1 MNKQEYDALW
11 WQYFAECGSSCGLPL
26 PTRIPE
32 TMGMVTGYVGTMLQ
46 AFGASATAGNIT
58 VGGFLNQLAFKSPA
72 TYQWA
77 AKTFP
82 TLVRIGASRAMNA
95 GIFSTGSTGTM
106 RLGARALVASEV
118 GAVTVGTLASAYL
131 GFVLGAAAYA
141 SLRIRG
147 FDLGAE
153 GTAASDFFA
162 WQTGNNNLGLFDW
175 WSGALASEQQGEDL
189 RLRLATRKS
198 RIVQALARA
207 EARHRIKV
215 PAAIHAKI
223 RNAR

>member
-1 MNKQEYDALW
+1 MTKQEYDALW

-32 TMGMVTGYVGTMLQ
+32 TVAMVTGYFATMLQ
-46 AFGASATAGNIT
+46 AFGASAAAGNIT
-58 VGGFLNQLAFKSPA
+58 AGGFINQLAFKSPA
-72 TYQWA
+72 TYQWV

-82 TLVRIGASRAMNA
+82 TLVKFGASRAMNA
-95 GIFSTGSTGTM
+95 GIFSTGSTGTV

-118 GAVTVGTLASAYL
+118 GAATAGMLASAYL
-131 GFVLGAAAYA
+131 GFVVGAAAYA
-141 SLRIRG
+141 ELRIRG

-162 WQTGNNNLGLFDW
+162 WQTGNNSLGFFDW
-175 WSGALASEQQGEDL
+175 WGGALASEQQGEDL

-198 RIVQALARA
+198 RIVQALVRA

-215 PAAIHAKI
+215 PATIHAKI

>member
-1 MNKQEYDALW
+1 MTKQEYDALW

-32 TMGMVTGYVGTMLQ
+32 TVGVVAGYLGTMLQ

-58 VGGFLNQLAFKSPA
+58 VGGFINQLAFESPA
-72 TYQWA
+72 TYQWVV
-77 AKTFP
+77 KTFP
-82 TLVRIGASRAMNA
+82 TLVRIGASRAVNA
-95 GIFSTGSTGTM
+95 GIFSAGRTGTM
-106 RLGARALVASEV
+106 QLGARTLVASEV
-118 GAVTVGTLASAYL
+118 GAIAVGSLASAYL
-131 GFVLGAAAYA
+131 GFVVGAAAYA

-147 FDLGAE
+147 FDLGAGGNE
-153 GTAASDFFA
+153 VSDFFA
-162 WQTGNNNLGLFDW
+162 WQTGNNNLGFFDW
-175 WSGALASEQQGEDL
+175 WGGALDSEQQGEDL

-215 PAAIHAKI
+215 PAKIYTKI
-223 RNAR
+223 RNVR